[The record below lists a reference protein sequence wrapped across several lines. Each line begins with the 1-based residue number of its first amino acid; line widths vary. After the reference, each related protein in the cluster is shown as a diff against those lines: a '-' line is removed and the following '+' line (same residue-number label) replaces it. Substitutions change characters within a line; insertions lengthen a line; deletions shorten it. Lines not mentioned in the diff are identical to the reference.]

1 MLKVTLLASLL
12 FLALALE
19 HAESCSSSDGP
30 PRAQSPKTDVKVTPT
45 PEVTPTDPASC
56 KDKNMEDCKLD
67 ATKKS
72 CPNKCKK
79 MNKDSKNKGKTNGGT
94 TRANSGNAD
103 VKNTTTTKKPNPNPT
118 PKQSSTP
125 KVKDTP
131 TDPASCKNKNLEDC
145 KLDATKKSCPNTCK
159 KINADSK
166 NKV

>member
-30 PRAQSPKTDVKVTPT
+30 PRAQSPKTDVKD
-45 PEVTPTDPASC
+45 TPTDPASC

-79 MNKDSKNKGKTNGGT
+79 MNEDSKNKGKTNGGAT
-94 TRANSGNAD
+94 KANSGNAD
-103 VKNTTTTKKPNPNPT
+103 VKNTTTTKNPNP
-118 PKQSSTP
+118 KQENA
-125 KVKDTP
+125 K
-131 TDPASCKNKNLEDC
+131 
-145 KLDATKKSCPNTCK
+145 TKKDNK
-159 KINADSK
+159 KTN
-166 NKV
+166 